1 MISQSVM
8 LYNLKITKMKI
19 ILKLSILILM
29 LSCSKDEGSP
39 QEESTGYN
47 MLLIGNSFFKPYADH
62 LNNLASYANLNEH
75 SSTVVKRGGELGR
88 PINLW
93 NDSNTEEHQLIK
105 STLDQGNIEVFG
117 MTSGYDIDSEN
128 PTEGHSAWIRYA
140 LQNNPNIIIFIAI
153 GSFDFP
159 NGDSNSTR
167 PDWDTFAS
175 DNGFE
180 FCNQIKK
187 DIKTSHIP
195 ILMVTAKGMNVDR
208 LKGIDSGADAYLN
221 KPFSMDLLR
230 SHLKQLIKSRQILFE
245 KYFNG
250 MVNNFSLKNSNSLDN
265 EFINNIIKYIN
276 ENINDES
283 LNVASLA
290 GELSLSR
297 SKLYRKIKSLTG
309 STANEFIRKVRLK
322 KAKQLLENSE
332 FNVSEVTYKVG
343 FSSPS
348 YFTKCFKEYYGV
360 LPTEYRGNNISNQTA
375 PLN

>member
-1 MISQSVM
+1 
-8 LYNLKITKMKI
+8 
-19 ILKLSILILM
+19 M

-62 LNNLASYANLNEH
+62 LNNLASEANLNEH

-128 PTEGHSAWIRYA
+128 PTEGHSAWIQYA

-175 DNGFE
+175 DNGFNSIQE
-180 FCNQIKK
+180 FYDYYINKVIHKEIVDELRLEFPSTK
-187 DIKTSHIP
+187 IFTIP
-195 ILMVTAKGMNVDR
+195 TGWATKNLAQMN
-208 LKGIDSGADAYLN
+208 
-221 KPFSMDLLR
+221 
-230 SHLKQLIKSRQILFE
+230 
-245 KYFNG
+245 
-250 MVNNFSLKNSNSLDN
+250 LDN
-265 EFINNIIKYIN
+265 ELLDDISMVGPKSSSIFTDEKGHQGQIVIETGTMIWLNSIYNVDLSSFNYDTGFTTDLHSISQDIINNHDPNY
-276 ENINDES
+276 
-283 LNVASLA
+283 
-290 GELSLSR
+290 
-297 SKLYRKIKSLTG
+297 
-309 STANEFIRKVRLK
+309 
-322 KAKQLLENSE
+322 KQ
-332 FNVSEVTYKVG
+332 
-343 FSSPS
+343 
-348 YFTKCFKEYYGV
+348 
-360 LPTEYRGNNISNQTA
+360 
-375 PLN
+375 

>member
-1 MISQSVM
+1 LISQSVM

-19 ILKLSILILM
+19 ILKLCILILM

-175 DNGFE
+175 DNGFNSIQE
-180 FCNQIKK
+180 FYDYYINEVIHKE
-187 DIKTSHIP
+187 I
-195 ILMVTAKGMNVDR
+195 VDE
-208 LKGIDSGADAYLN
+208 
-221 KPFSMDLLR
+221 LR
-230 SHLKQLIKSRQILFE
+230 SEFPSTKIFTIPT
-245 KYFNG
+245 G
-250 MVNNFSLKNSNSLDN
+250 WATKNLAQMNLDN
-265 EFINNIIKYIN
+265 ELLDDISVVGSKSSSIFT
-276 ENINDES
+276 DEKGHQGQIVIETGTMIWLNSIYNVDLSS
-283 LNVASLA
+283 LNYDT
-290 GELSLSR
+290 GFTTD
-297 SKLYRKIKSLTG
+297 LYTIAQDIING
-309 STANEFIRKVRLK
+309 HDPNY
-322 KAKQLLENSE
+322 KQ
-332 FNVSEVTYKVG
+332 
-343 FSSPS
+343 
-348 YFTKCFKEYYGV
+348 
-360 LPTEYRGNNISNQTA
+360 
-375 PLN
+375 

>member
-1 MISQSVM
+1 
-8 LYNLKITKMKI
+8 
-19 ILKLSILILM
+19 M

-62 LNNLASYANLNEH
+62 LDNLASEANLNEH

-175 DNGFE
+175 DNGFNSIQE
-180 FCNQIKK
+180 FYDYYINEVIHKEIVDELRLEFPSTK
-187 DIKTSHIP
+187 IFTIP
-195 ILMVTAKGMNVDR
+195 TGWATKNLAQMN
-208 LKGIDSGADAYLN
+208 
-221 KPFSMDLLR
+221 
-230 SHLKQLIKSRQILFE
+230 
-245 KYFNG
+245 
-250 MVNNFSLKNSNSLDN
+250 LDN
-265 EFINNIIKYIN
+265 ELLDDISMVGPKSTSIFTDEKGHQGQIVIETGTMIWLNSIYDVDLSSFNYDTGFTTDLHAIAQDI
-276 ENINDES
+276 INDHDP
-283 LNVASLA
+283 N
-290 GELSLSR
+290 
-297 SKLYRKIKSLTG
+297 Y
-309 STANEFIRKVRLK
+309 
-322 KAKQLLENSE
+322 KQ
-332 FNVSEVTYKVG
+332 
-343 FSSPS
+343 
-348 YFTKCFKEYYGV
+348 
-360 LPTEYRGNNISNQTA
+360 
-375 PLN
+375 